1 MRAAEL
7 WVGPAAVRSAVTH
20 RPTHLLPRRL
30 AVATAAT
37 LALTLSVGV
46 AAHAVPD
53 ESAAQQAAAE
63 IAAAQDRA
71 NAAAAAFS
79 EAETRLG
86 ELEDEAVELQRRHDE
101 LEAEVGALRTE
112 VETAAVELFAQSGA
126 RPVALLTEQRT
137 FNDGQQAHAL
147 AAAVQETSADAF
159 DQFESSRLDLEA
171 AAQELAENQ
180 AELDEQRTAFDAARA
195 QAEAEVVH
203 LQEVER
209 QRLEDER
216 VRIALAA
223 QRRAEEEARRAEE
236 ARQAAEAARI
246 QAEENARREA
256 ETAAVQQQAAR
267 DAEASAAASAVASAA
282 PTEAPATGDG
292 GDSGA
297 GGGVGG
303 IVCPV
308 AGATAYA
315 DTWGAA
321 RSGGRSHQ
329 GTDLMAST
337 GTPLVAVVSGS
348 VRRSQNRLGG
358 NALWLSGNDGNRY
371 YYAHLSS
378 YEGGERSVSAGEVI
392 GYVGMTGNAGAPHLH
407 FEIHPGGGDAV
418 NPYPVRGRR
427 RLLSC
432 PAAVGGTAT
441 AVGYPGRA
449 DDPVRESRCRRQRR
463 RGHRR
468 RRSNRPGNSQAN
480 GPDG

>member
-1 MRAAEL
+1 M
-7 WVGPAAVRSAVTH
+7 PH
-20 RPTHLLPRRL
+20 RPTCLLPRRL

-46 AAHAVPD
+46 AARAVPD
-53 ESAAQQAAAE
+53 EGAAQQAAAE

-86 ELEDEAVELQRRHDE
+86 ELEDEAVELQRRHDA
-101 LEAEVGALRTE
+101 LEAEVDALRIE
-112 VETAAVELFAQSGA
+112 VEAAAVELFTQSGA
-126 RPVALLTEQRT
+126 RPVALLTDQRV

-159 DQFESSRLDLEA
+159 DQFESSRLELEA
-171 AAQELAENQ
+171 AAQELADNQ
-180 AELDEQRTAFDAARA
+180 VELEAQRAAFDAARE
-195 QAEAEVVH
+195 QAEADVVH
-203 LQEVER
+203 LEEVER

-223 QRRAEEEARRAEE
+223 QRRAEEEARRAEQ

-246 QAEENARREA
+246 QAEVNTRREA
-256 ETAAVQQQAAR
+256 EASAAQEQAGR
-267 DAEASAAASAVASAA
+267 DAEASAGASAVAAAA
-282 PTEAPATGDG
+282 PPEAPAGLEANGDDNG
-292 GDSGA
+292 GG

-337 GTPLVAVVSGS
+337 GTPLVAAVSGS
-348 VRRSQNRLGG
+348 VRLSQNRLGG
-358 NALWLSGNDGNRY
+358 NALWLSGSDGNRY

-407 FEIHPGGGDAV
+407 FEVHPGGGDAV
-418 NPYPVRGRR
+418 NPYPYVV
-427 RLLSC
+427 
-432 PAAVGGTAT
+432 AAG
-441 AVGYPGRA
+441 
-449 DDPVRESRCRRQRR
+449 C
-463 RGHRR
+463 
-468 RRSNRPGNSQAN
+468 
-480 GPDG
+480 